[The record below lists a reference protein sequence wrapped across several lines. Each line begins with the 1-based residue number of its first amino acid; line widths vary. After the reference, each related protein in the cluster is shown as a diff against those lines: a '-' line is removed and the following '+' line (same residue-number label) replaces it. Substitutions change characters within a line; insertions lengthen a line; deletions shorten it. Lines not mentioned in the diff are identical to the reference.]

1 VQTIDIPAQPP
12 RRPGWLLIAK
22 VVVSTAL
29 LALLLSRIDVAR
41 LWVYARRAS
50 PAWLGLAL
58 ALYLVMV
65 LISAWRWGILLH
77 AQRIPVSYAALTQS
91 FLVATF
97 YNNFLPSN
105 IGGDVIR
112 IADTAK
118 PAGSRTLAAMV
129 VLVDRGIGLLA
140 LALVAALGAT
150 AASSATP
157 GPIGAA
163 ALWGGFG
170 LATAACAPALLRP
183 QAVSWL
189 LRPLRFVHAEW
200 VDERVRRLI
209 EALERFRARPA
220 SLVLCFAGAIGVQV
234 ALVAFYAAVARSMS
248 IPVPVLNLALV
259 VPISFIVQMLPL
271 SINGFG
277 LREATFGFYFT
288 RLGFPLESALIVSFV
303 GAALTML
310 FSTSGAAVQFT
321 RRH

>member
-1 VQTIDIPAQPP
+1 MF
-12 RRPGWLLIAK
+12 IAK
-22 VVVSTAL
+22 IVVSTAL
-29 LALLLSRIDVAR
+29 LALLISRIDIAR
-41 LWVYARRAS
+41 LWSYARRAS
-50 PAWLGLAL
+50 PAWLLLAI

-65 LISAWRWGILLH
+65 LISAWRWGALLH
-77 AQRIPVSYAALTQS
+77 AQRIAVSYGTLTKS

-150 AASSATP
+150 AASSPTP

-163 ALWGGFG
+163 TLWGGFG
-170 LATAACAPALLRP
+170 LATAACTPALLRP
-183 QAVSWL
+183 HAVSWL
-189 LRPLRFVHAEW
+189 LRPLRFFHADW
-200 VDERVRRLI
+200 VDERVRRLTT
-209 EALERFRARPA
+209 ALERFRARPA
-220 SLVLCFAGAIGVQV
+220 SLLLCFVGAIGVQV
-234 ALVAFYAAVARSMS
+234 ALVGFYAAVARSMN
-248 IPVPVLNLALV
+248 IPVSVLNLAII
-259 VPISFIVQMLPL
+259 VPISFIVQMVPL

-288 RLGFPLESALIVSFV
+288 RLGLPLESALIVSFV